1 MADGA
6 DQKDKKTRG
15 TKGTKIVEREELEKK
30 ENQKFNFYIIREMW
44 KRFNTEPL
52 NGLYKQLGISE
63 TTYNKVIYSD
73 GYIDFNKGSKKENS
87 SIKSNGLMEYLS
99 GKKIIK
105 IGITP
110 DEWKD
115 HMDKVSKEI
124 ADKNKGEIDKDKVTQ
139 IKYKKLSD
147 ILDNIYKG
155 VIYLPETMKLKDGF
169 GQLCYFCRYGKECNE
184 QDFELRVLEEALNKV
199 ELASLYKCKDKRLLG
214 SILSKSKEKLRDIE
228 TVYRCLE
235 LLERIDMENE

>member
-73 GYIDFNKGSKKENS
+73 GYIDFNKGSKKENC

-105 IGITP
+105 IGFTP
-110 DEWKD
+110 DKWKEY
-115 HMDKVSKEI
+115 MDKVSKEI

-139 IKYKKLSD
+139 EKDKKLPE
-147 ILDNIYKG
+147 ILNDMYKNM
-155 VIYLPETMKLKDGF
+155 YLPEIMKPKNNIER
-169 GQLCYFCRYGKECNE
+169 LCYFCRYGKECNE
-184 QDFELRVLEEALNKV
+184 QDFELRVLEEALNQV
-199 ELASLYKCKDKRLLG
+199 ELASLYKCKDKRLLE

>member
-15 TKGTKIVEREELEKK
+15 TKGTKIVESEILERK

-44 KRFNTEPL
+44 KRFNPEPL
-52 NGLYKQLGISE
+52 EKLYKQLGISD
-63 TTYNKVIYSD
+63 TTYNKAIYTD
-73 GYIDFNKGSKKENS
+73 GYIDFTKGSKKENC
-87 SIKSNGLMEYLS
+87 SIKGNSLMEYIL

-110 DEWKD
+110 DEWKE
-115 HMDKVSKEI
+115 HMDKTSNERSKNES
-124 ADKNKGEIDKDKVTQ
+124 TQ
-139 IKYKKLSD
+139 TKYEKLSE
-147 ILDNIYKG
+147 ILNNMYKSM
-155 VIYLPETMKLKDGF
+155 YLPEIMKPKNNIER
-169 GQLCYFCRYGKECNE
+169 LCYFCKYGKECNE

-199 ELASLYKCKDKRLLG
+199 ELASLYRCKDKRLLD
-214 SILSKSKEKLRDIE
+214 SILSMSREKLRDIE

-235 LLERIDMENE
+235 LLGRIDMENE